1 MFSKSIM
8 TSLRWIRCIVISV
21 MLIYLNIVLS
31 NLISW
36 RQSIYADKYNNGS
49 SLTPLHDSLFV
60 DWIQGHMI
68 PKENIFTIRELVDV
82 FSYTWIAITI
92 ICWCCIGKIQHV
104 ANVIAAELILV
115 PTFAF
120 AQLMT
125 IVPDSTPNCL
135 EEYNIPRGAD
145 TSWIWW
151 RYPTRSCGNMLWSSD
166 LAQLLIF
173 VYLMDQTIT
182 FKCCNCLVTII
193 SHIWVLITAA
203 LIFTSKYQYSVDVI
217 STIII
222 VKLIMSHPTLHKF
235 AKRCFIKDSDY
246 FARVPVQELPETS
259 I

>member
-1 MFSKSIM
+1 M
-8 TSLRWIRCIVISV
+8 TSLRWIRCSIISV
-21 MLIYLNIVLS
+21 LLIYLNVVLS
-31 NLISW
+31 NVISW
-36 RQSIYADKYNNGS
+36 RQSIYADTYNNGT
-49 SLTPLHDSLFV
+49 SLEPLHDSLFV

-68 PKENIFTIRELVDV
+68 PKQNIFTIRELVDV
-82 FSYTWIAITI
+82 FTYTWIAITLLF
-92 ICWCCIGKIQHV
+92 WCCIGKIQPM
-104 ANVIAAELILV
+104 ANVVAAEFILV

-151 RYPTRSCGNMLWSSD
+151 RYPLRSCGNMLWSSD

-173 VYLMDQTIT
+173 VYLMDQTVTI
-182 FKCCNCLVTII
+182 KCCNWLMTVI
-193 SHIWVLITAA
+193 SHIWILITAA

-222 VKLIMSHPTLHKF
+222 VKLIITHPALHKF
-235 AKRCFIKDSDY
+235 ASRCFIKDSDY
-246 FARVPVQELPETS
+246 FARVPVQELPERT